1 MSLKNLHYALLLDE
15 YRKDLN
21 PKEKE
26 YLREEIRKNSNITI
40 KNYLICLRIQLIKSI
55 KQNN

>member
-15 YRKDLN
+15 HRKDLK

-40 KNYLICLRIQLIKSI
+40 KSLLDLLENSI
-55 KQNN
+55 DKINKTD